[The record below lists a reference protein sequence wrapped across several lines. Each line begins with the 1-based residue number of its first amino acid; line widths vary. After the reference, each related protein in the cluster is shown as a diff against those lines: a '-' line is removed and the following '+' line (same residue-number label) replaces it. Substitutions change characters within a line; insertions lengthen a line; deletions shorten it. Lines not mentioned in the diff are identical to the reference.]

1 MSCDLPW
8 KSHVM
13 MTQFQ
18 RSTIQEASPDK
29 RAAKVDFM
37 TQCSFLGLKKN
48 TTLRILEKR
57 GIVRIVQLSW
67 CKYSATNLTLLASDG
82 IEVQFE
88 PCELC
93 CNKIYETRKEQKCV
107 TETCSNWQHCRLI
120 KTPLEQMRNL
130 WWTTAQWKLAATQV
144 YDGKTSNTYVNYYYH
159 YY

>member
-1 MSCDLPW
+1 
-8 KSHVM
+8 M

-57 GIVRIVQLSW
+57 GKVRIVMVHIFIVTYLI
-67 CKYSATNLTLLASDG
+67 LLASDG

-93 CNKIYETRKEQKCV
+93 CNMIYETIKEQKCV
-107 TETCSNWQHCRLI
+107 TEICSN
-120 KTPLEQMRNL
+120 
-130 WWTTAQWKLAATQV
+130 
-144 YDGKTSNTYVNYYYH
+144 
-159 YY
+159 